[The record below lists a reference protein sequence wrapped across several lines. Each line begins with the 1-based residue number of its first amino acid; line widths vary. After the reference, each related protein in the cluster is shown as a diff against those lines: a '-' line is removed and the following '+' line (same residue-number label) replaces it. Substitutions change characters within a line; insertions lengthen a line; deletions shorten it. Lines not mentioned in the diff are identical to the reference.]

1 MFSIVV
7 LKSLRGRRSNE
18 MVRETIMNFL
28 QKLWHWGLCSNYYSW
43 FHGITGGILAK
54 VGLLVCTPLRSLLYV
69 ALIALAWEV
78 VEFFVECKG
87 RWNIII
93 DIYGSKERW
102 LYDSLGD
109 VLIAIAMAGIVV
121 C

>member
-1 MFSIVV
+1 MKWYEK
-7 LKSLRGRRSNE
+7 LLR
-18 MVRETIMNFL
+18 
-28 QKLWHWGLCSNYYSW
+28 WGLCSNYYSW
-43 FHGITGGILAK
+43 FHGLAGGIGAK

-87 RWNIII
+87 RWDIII

-102 LYDSLGD
+102 FYDSLGD

>member
-1 MFSIVV
+1 MKWYEK
-7 LKSLRGRRSNE
+7 LLR
-18 MVRETIMNFL
+18 
-28 QKLWHWGLCSNYYSW
+28 WGFCQNQWIW
-43 FHGITGGILAK
+43 FHGLAGGCLAK
-54 VGLLVCTPLRSLLYV
+54 VGLLVCTSLRSLLYV
-69 ALIALAWEV
+69 ALMALAWEV

-102 LYDSLGD
+102 FYDSLGD